1 MSFRVHLK
9 GHGYSGRGVQ
19 YKILSSTEID
29 HIELLAA
36 KALEKEATIVEYQSA
51 VTRQGVI
58 AMVEQVTDKDVTDL
72 GGAAWKRVE
81 SAQLDVNWNAYFTAK
96 DTSVL
101 RSLFNAEHGTS
112 KAEVDAILGGKV
124 EVLAD

>member
-1 MSFRVHLK
+1 MSFRIHLK
-9 GHGYSGRGVQ
+9 GKGFSGRGVQ
-19 YKILSSTEID
+19 YKALSSTEID

-36 KALEKEATIVEYQSA
+36 KGLEKDASVVEYQSA

-58 AMVEQVTDKDVTDL
+58 AMVEQVTDAGLEDI
-72 GGAAWKRVE
+72 GGASWRKVE
-81 SAQLDVNWNAYFTAK
+81 AAQLDVKWDAYFTAK

-101 RSLFNAEHGTS
+101 RSLFNSEHGTS
-112 KAEVDAILGGKV
+112 KAEVEAILGGKV